1 MNVSEKESIR
11 KEIINSIKLAI
22 AVLKTELRYT
32 ENSVDYPEP
41 DSADSLKSSIRIIAS
56 AISKINKT
64 R

>member
-1 MNVSEKESIR
+1 MNTSEKEPIR
-11 KEIINSIKLAI
+11 KEIINTIQLAI

-41 DSADSLKSSIRIIAS
+41 DSVDSLKSSIRIIAS